1 MYPLM
6 SVVYRSS
13 EVVED
18 LQRVLVELLGS
29 FLQQLTLL

>member
-1 MYPLM
+1 M